1 MKNKKKTSLNSSR
14 FALLDQRKF
23 LNLFYIYVTQ
33 NTGREY
39 DWEKRKAE
47 NSEKISGEVV
57 TSTNDA
63 ASVIHFLR
71 LFLIS
76 EAWLTHDSEVFSWF

>member
-1 MKNKKKTSLNSSR
+1 MNSSR

-47 NSEKISGEVV
+47 NSEKISGEVM
-57 TSTNDA
+57 TSINDA

-71 LFLIS
+71 LFLIN
-76 EAWLTHDSEVFSWF
+76 EAWLTYDSEVFSWF